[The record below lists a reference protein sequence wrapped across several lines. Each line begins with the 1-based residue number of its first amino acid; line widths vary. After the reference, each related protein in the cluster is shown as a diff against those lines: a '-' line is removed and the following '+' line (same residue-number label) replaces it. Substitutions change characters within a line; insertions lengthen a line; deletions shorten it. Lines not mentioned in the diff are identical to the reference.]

1 MIKSWHHATIQRR
14 NHLWSKHHG
23 EPSLRAEGSDVGSQ
37 IWAATVYTKNL
48 KSTLSLFSLHP
59 QPAADPWPPRPPQ
72 EPNFT
77 MSALGSESR
86 NHHQLQVQ
94 VKEVMGI
101 MTTNVDKMLER
112 DTKLSELV
120 DRAEALRSKA
130 SQFVTQGSRVK
141 RTFWWRNCRS
151 RAVLVVIGVIVVVI
165 VIVGI
170 WFGTV
175 SGPWLLTTV

>member
-1 MIKSWHHATIQRR
+1 LQTGPAPLT
-14 NHLWSKHHG
+14 WS
-23 EPSLRAEGSDVGSQ
+23 
-37 IWAATVYTKNL
+37 
-48 KSTLSLFSLHP
+48 
-59 QPAADPWPPRPPQ
+59 
-72 EPNFT
+72 
-77 MSALGSESR
+77 SR

-175 SGPWLLTTV
+175 SGP